1 MRTPE
6 TLTATQREARLR
18 ALDPGSWP
26 SSDQAV
32 PHPPHENSMNS
43 SLDRARASLMS
54 TLSQRPSASA
64 HLDPRMEI
72 DGAVTILSIDD
83 IDFYEHNPRVS
94 KNPKYAELRQSIAAD
109 GITNILTVTRRPGGT
124 RYFPYGGGNTRLA
137 IAKEL
142 HAEGDS
148 RFAQLRVAIKA
159 WKSEFDV
166 VAAHL
171 VENENRGDTSFW
183 EKALGVQ
190 SFKEEFE
197 KEHPEQSLIG
207 SELHRELN
215 KRGMNFGVRMIQNF
229 MFAIEFLRPIGPWLR
244 AFEVNMTL
252 RPRLS
257 GFLDVAGRFD
267 KSDEAAQVVLT
278 YLQTTASGLR
288 ELEERNRL
296 RDPSEHVPVE
306 LEAARVVR
314 DLAQALADLLG
325 LERPGFE
332 RMGEAIAADP
342 RLQSSDLLA
351 LRPPASASVSAPAG
365 SADRETFQA
374 PASPAL
380 EPAGAA
386 SHRPPVVPPSSAPV
400 QMPLSPMAGVVGGA
414 EARQPSELQRE
425 HPGRAGDVG
434 ADPHG
439 AHPAVEHTVAVRR
452 ARLRD
457 QMVQAITEINGVVP
471 IHDFMLAI
479 DSMPFGFFADIPE
492 NLARIGD
499 VEVSSQMERRGMLW
513 HFLASMSGQLHEQ
526 HWRAVADDP
535 LVQATRWARER
546 AQGAMPFA
554 RVLGESIYAACG
566 LVDREQGVFELHIPA
581 NVLWTLLSDPELGAL
596 LSRVMELRRSLQ
608 QLEPDRHMLRGV
620 QLRFTPVVETH
631 AARSTP

>member
-26 SSDQAV
+26 GADQAV
-32 PHPPHENSMNS
+32 AHPSHENSMNS

-54 TLSQRPSASA
+54 TLNERPSASA

-94 KNPKYAELRQSIAAD
+94 RNPKYAELRQSIAAD

-197 KEHPEQSLIG
+197 REHPEQSLIG

-229 MFAIEFLRPIGPWLR
+229 MFAIEFLQPIGPWLR
-244 AFEVNMTL
+244 AFEVNVTL

-267 KSDEAAQVVLT
+267 KSDESVQVVFA
-278 YLQTTASGLR
+278 YLEACASGLR

-325 LERPGFE
+325 LERSGFE

-351 LRPPASASVSAPAG
+351 LRPPASVST
-365 SADRETFQA
+365 SSST
-374 PASPAL
+374 ASPRQEAFRAL
-380 EPAGAA
+380 AEPVVAPAGAA
-386 SHRPPVVPPSSAPV
+386 DNPQPVPPTPSPSV
-400 QMPLSPMAGVVGGA
+400 QRPLSPMAGVVAGTQA
-414 EARQPSELQRE
+414 MHPSELQSV
-425 HPGRAGDVG
+425 HPGRAGDVVSESQ
-434 ADPHG
+434 G
-439 AHPAVEHTVAVRR
+439 AHPAAEQAVSVRR
-452 ARLRD
+452 ARMRD
-457 QMVQAITEINGVVP
+457 QMVQAITEVNGVVP

-492 NLARIGD
+492 NLARIGELD
-499 VEVSSQMERRGMLW
+499 VSSQMERRGMLW

-546 AQGAMPFA
+546 AQGAMAFA

-608 QLEPDRHMLRGV
+608 QLEPDSHMLRGV
-620 QLRFTPVVETH
+620 QLRFNPMSETPPR
-631 AARSTP
+631 RSTP